1 MRRREMMK
9 QGGSQPLPTP
19 IYELPEP
26 TTTASYDTGVKLFN
40 PAITFTILCE
50 AYWTNRNNMNTRSL
64 FALDKSATFRLGY
77 ANGFYSVTNGVPS
90 ASTSNSYTAL
100 VMNASGDAVTK
111 KCGNLQSRDSNT
123 TPHIRRYAVRYN
135 AESFLVEGF
144 SGTAT
149 AYNAPTSR
157 WWELSQNISSAET
170 VKLIMNGVANTP
182 QVNIFRVYDSLLTDA
197 QINDFL
203 NGVID

>member
-1 MRRREMMK
+1 MRRREMVK
-9 QGGSQPLPTP
+9 QGGNQPLPTP
-19 IYELPEP
+19 IYELLEP
-26 TTTASYDTGVKLFN
+26 TTTAEYDTGVKLFA

-64 FALDKSATFRLGY
+64 FALDTAGTFRLGY
-77 ANGFYSVTNGVPS
+77 ANGFYNVTNGVPS
-90 ASTSNSYTAL
+90 TTTSNGYTAL
-100 VMNASGDAVTK
+100 IMNASGDAVTK
-111 KCGNLQSRDSNT
+111 KCGSLQSRDSNT
-123 TPHIRRYAVRYN
+123 TPHTRRYAVRYN

-149 AYNAPTSR
+149 TYNAPTSR
-157 WWELSQNISSAET
+157 WWELSKNISSDKT
-170 VKLIMNGVANTP
+170 IKLIMNGIADTP
-182 QVNIFRVYDSLLTDA
+182 QVNIFRVYDSLLTDD